1 MHSHRHRHSSQSNPN
16 QGPAWYYGYCH
27 DTGQMRMMTYPDYVN
42 NMQTGYANLYNA
54 IPSMAQA
61 ATATPTQAPPTYSS
75 SRKHH
80 GHHHEHHDCDCDCGH
95 DCDDDCGCECSC
107 HVRCADTVEYARCG
121 EVRRIPITFENDTR
135 RDRDVAL
142 TLGTFATSAGKEL
155 GWQTT
160 LSDTQFTLP
169 ACGHKTVILTVP
181 VQCGTTDSDG
191 NTGAGKTGTTDVPAS
206 GQVDSCKVAY
216 ATLRAEGC
224 RVRPLVI
231 AVAVV
236 PDHCGAHHAECG
248 CGCC

>member
-1 MHSHRHRHSSQSNPN
+1 MHSHRHRQSSQSDPT

-27 DTGQMRMMTYPDYVN
+27 NSGQMRMMTYPDYVN
-42 NMQTGYANLYNA
+42 NMQTGYSNLYNA
-54 IPSMAQA
+54 IPSMAQPSTGATQTA
-61 ATATPTQAPPTYSS
+61 ASYVR
-75 SRKHH
+75 RKPH
-80 GHHHEHHDCDCDCGH
+80 GGCHDCRESDC

-107 HVRCADTVEYARCG
+107 HIRCADTVEYARCG

-142 TLGTFATSAGKEL
+142 TLGAFATSSGQEV
-155 GWQTT
+155 GWQTS
-160 LSDTQFTLP
+160 LSDTTFTLP
-169 ACGHKTVILTVP
+169 ACGHKTVVLTVP
-181 VQCGTTDSDG
+181 VQCGSTDPAG
-191 NTGAGKTGTTDVPAS
+191 NNTAANAIGTG

-231 AVAVV
+231 AVAVQ
-236 PDHCGAHHAECG
+236 PDHCESHHADCG

>member
-1 MHSHRHRHSSQSNPN
+1 MHTHRHRHSSQSNPS

-42 NMQTGYANLYNA
+42 NMQTGYTNLYNT
-54 IPSMAQA
+54 IPSMMAQPSTA
-61 ATATPTQAPPTYSS
+61 AGTQTAPTYSG
-75 SRKHH
+75 RKQY
-80 GHHHEHHDCDCDCGH
+80 GHSHEHHDCDCDH

-142 TLGTFATSAGKEL
+142 TLGTFATSSGKEV
-155 GWQTT
+155 GWQTS
-160 LSDTQFTLP
+160 LSDTKFTLP

-181 VQCGTTDSDG
+181 VQCGSTDPAG
-191 NTGAGKTGTTDVPAS
+191 NTAPTDVS
-206 GQVDSCKVAY
+206 TSSQVDSCKVAY

-236 PDHCGAHHAECG
+236 PDHCGAHHADCG